1 MRLEISTGLERWS
14 LTLDDLRSKSLAVT
28 EPLAAV
34 AMAAGASP
42 NLISILSMIFALAG
56 GGLYYLSASD
66 SSLLYLAALLVLLN
80 AVFDAVDG
88 ALARMTGQAEAKGDF
103 LDHVID
109 RYADMAILAGIV
121 FAGYVSE
128 AVGIFA
134 VMGILLTSYLG
145 TQAQALRLGRLYGGI
160 MGRADRLVLILIA
173 TVANALFPRD
183 LAGLSILGWA
193 VVLITAASHLTALQ
207 RIVLI
212 WRRL

>member
-1 MRLEISTGLERWS
+1 M
-14 LTLDDLRSKSLAVT
+14 TLDDLRSKSLAVT

-42 NLISILSMIFALAG
+42 NLISILSMIFALAAG
-56 GGLYYLSASD
+56 GFYYLSAAD
-66 SSLLYLAALLVLLN
+66 SSLLYLAALMVLLN

-88 ALARMTGQAEAKGDF
+88 TLARMTGQAEAKGDF

-134 VMGILLTSYLG
+134 VMGVLLTSYLG

-160 MGRADRLVLILIA
+160 MGRADRLVLILAA
-173 TVANALFPRD
+173 TVATALFPSD
-183 LAGLSILGWA
+183 LATLSILGWA
-193 VVLITAASHLTALQ
+193 VVLITAASHITAFQ
-207 RIVLI
+207 RILLI

>member
-1 MRLEISTGLERWS
+1 M
-14 LTLDDLRSKSLAVT
+14 TLDDLRSKSLAVT

-42 NLISILSMIFALAG
+42 NLISILSMIFALAA
-56 GGLYYLSASD
+56 GGLYYLSTAE
-66 SSLLYLAALLVLLN
+66 SSLLYLAALMVLLN

-109 RYADMAILAGIV
+109 RYADMAILVGIV

-134 VMGILLTSYLG
+134 VMGVLLTSYLG

-160 MGRADRLVLILIA
+160 MGRADRLTLILTA
-173 TVANALFPRD
+173 TVANALFPSD

-193 VVLITAASHLTALQ
+193 VVLITAASHLTAFQ